1 MNGAQL
7 TSVHGLSS
15 GLMSG
20 PLALSKTAL
29 RRRKME
35 NIGETLVG
43 DYLKVILGCDFVEFN
58 LYTPDVQGEIDVVGI
73 NAKDK
78 KIYIC
83 EVATHLVTGL
93 RYVNPKEKTSDNME
107 RFVKKF
113 TKNIKYANKYFP
125 EYKKR
130 FMLWSPIVKNQKT
143 GAKFNQTDDIAKI
156 KAEMLKD
163 FKVDIEVISNQDYMD
178 CLEELRKYARK
189 ETKELKSPVLRLFQI
204 EEKLRE
210 HLKKPS

>member
-1 MNGAQL
+1 
-7 TSVHGLSS
+7 
-15 GLMSG
+15 
-20 PLALSKTAL
+20 
-29 RRRKME
+29 ME
-35 NIGETLVG
+35 NIGESLVG

-73 NAKDK
+73 NAKGK

-93 RYVNPKEKTSDNME
+93 MYVNQKEKTPENVV

-113 TKNIKYANKYFP
+113 TKNIEYADKYFADY
-125 EYKKR
+125 EKV
-130 FMLWSPIVKNQKT
+130 FMLWSPIIKNQKT

-156 KAEMLKD
+156 KAEI
-163 FKVDIEVISNQDYMD
+163 FERFQVDIQVVCNQKYMD
-178 CLEELRKYARK
+178 CINQLRHYAGT

-204 EEKLRE
+204 EEKLTK
-210 HLKKPS
+210 HLKKLS

>member
-1 MNGAQL
+1 
-7 TSVHGLSS
+7 
-15 GLMSG
+15 
-20 PLALSKTAL
+20 
-29 RRRKME
+29 ME

-93 RYVNPKEKTSDNME
+93 RYVNSKEKISDNVG

-113 TKNIKYANKYFP
+113 KNNIAYAKKYFP
-125 EYKKR
+125 EYTQQ
-130 FMLWSPIVKNQKT
+130 FMLWSPIVKDPKT
-143 GAKFNQTDDIAKI
+143 GTKFNQTKDIDEI
-156 KAEMLKD
+156 VTELLKQ
-163 FKVDIEVISNQDYMD
+163 FQVNIEVFSNKRYMD
-178 CLEELRKYARK
+178 CLIELREYARK

-204 EEKLRE
+204 EEKLSE
-210 HLKKPS
+210 HLKKLS

>member
-1 MNGAQL
+1 VLVGKIQPA
-7 TSVHGLSS
+7 T
-15 GLMSG
+15 
-20 PLALSKTAL
+20 TAFGTA
-29 RRRKME
+29 KME

-43 DYLKVILGCDFVEFN
+43 DYLKVILDCDFVEYN

-73 NAKDK
+73 NAKGK

-93 RYVNPKEKTSDNME
+93 MYVNQKENTPDNVD

-113 TKNIKYANKYFP
+113 TKNIDYANNYFP
-125 EYKKR
+125 EYEKR

-143 GAKFNQTDDIAKI
+143 GAKFNQTNDIAKI
-156 KAEMLKD
+156 KTKIRGD
-163 FKVDIEVISNQDYMD
+163 FQVEIEVICNQDYMD
-178 CLEELRKYARK
+178 CLNRLREYARK

-204 EEKLRE
+204 EEKLTR
-210 HLKKPS
+210 HLKRHS

>member
-1 MNGAQL
+1 
-7 TSVHGLSS
+7 
-15 GLMSG
+15 
-20 PLALSKTAL
+20 
-29 RRRKME
+29 ME

-43 DYLKVILGCDFVEFN
+43 DYLKIILGCDFVEYN

-73 NAKDK
+73 NAKGK

-93 RYVNPKEKTSDNME
+93 MYVNQKEKTPDNVD

-113 TKNIKYANKYFP
+113 TKNIEYANKYFP
-125 EYKKR
+125 EYEKR
-130 FMLWSPIVKNQKT
+130 FMLWSPIIKNQKT

-156 KAEMLKD
+156 KTEIMNR
-163 FKVDIEVISNQDYMD
+163 FQVEIEVICNQDYMD
-178 CLEELRKYARK
+178 CLNQLRDYART

-204 EEKLRE
+204 EEKLTK
-210 HLKKPS
+210 HLKKLS

>member
-1 MNGAQL
+1 
-7 TSVHGLSS
+7 
-15 GLMSG
+15 
-20 PLALSKTAL
+20 
-29 RRRKME
+29 ME

-43 DYLKVILGCDFVEFN
+43 DYLKVILGCDFVEYN

-93 RYVNPKEKTSDNME
+93 QYVCPKNKTPDNIG

-113 TKNIKYANKYFP
+113 TKNINYANKYFS
-125 EYKKR
+125 EYEKR

-143 GAKFNQTDDIAKI
+143 GAKFNQTDDITEI
-156 KAEMLKD
+156 KRQMFEKYQVEIEIFSNAEYMECLK
-163 FKVDIEVISNQDYMD
+163 K
-178 CLEELRKYARK
+178 LRHYAGT

-204 EEKLRE
+204 EEKLTK
-210 HLKKPS
+210 HLKKFE

>member
-1 MNGAQL
+1 
-7 TSVHGLSS
+7 
-15 GLMSG
+15 
-20 PLALSKTAL
+20 
-29 RRRKME
+29 ME

-93 RYVNPKEKTSDNME
+93 RYVNPKDRTSDNME

-113 TKNIKYANKYFP
+113 TKNIKYADKYFP
-125 EYKKR
+125 EYEKR

-156 KAEMLKD
+156 KSEMLKE
-163 FKVDIEVISNQDYMD
+163 FKVDIEVISNKDYKD
-178 CLEELRKYARK
+178 CLQKLRDYARQ

-204 EEKLRE
+204 EEKLSE
-210 HLKKPS
+210 HLKKLS

>member
-1 MNGAQL
+1 
-7 TSVHGLSS
+7 
-15 GLMSG
+15 
-20 PLALSKTAL
+20 
-29 RRRKME
+29 ME

-43 DYLKVILGCDFVEFN
+43 DYLKVILGCDFVEYN

-93 RYVNPKEKTSDNME
+93 MYVNPKEKCPDNVG

-113 TKNIKYANKYFP
+113 TKNIDYANKYFS
-125 EYKKR
+125 EYEKR
-130 FMLWSPIVKNQKT
+130 FMLWSPIIKNQKT
-143 GAKFNQTDDIAKI
+143 GAKFNQTDDITEI
-156 KAEMLKD
+156 KRQMFEKYQVEIEIFSNGEYMECLK
-163 FKVDIEVISNQDYMD
+163 K
-178 CLEELRKYARK
+178 LRHYAGT

-204 EEKLRE
+204 EEKLTK
-210 HLKKPS
+210 HLKRFE